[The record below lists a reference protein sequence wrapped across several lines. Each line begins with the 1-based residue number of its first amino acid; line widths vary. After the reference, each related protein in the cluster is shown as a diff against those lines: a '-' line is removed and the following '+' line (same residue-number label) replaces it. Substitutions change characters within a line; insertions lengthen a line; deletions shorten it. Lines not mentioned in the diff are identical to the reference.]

1 MWPTSARDFTN
12 VVHWRQLTNGSIVI
26 VSFSE
31 KLEDLKPIE
40 DGTIRA
46 ELILGG
52 YVLKSTFTGTSVN
65 YVVQVYIHT
74 NIHMRTHTLL
84 MCSNLL
90 QSHVHALLRLCS
102 R

>member
-1 MWPTSARDFTN
+1 VWPTSARDFTN

-65 YVVQVYIHT
+65 YVVQV
-74 NIHMRTHTLL
+74 
-84 MCSNLL
+84 
-90 QSHVHALLRLCS
+90 
-102 R
+102 